1 MKSKKLQDKL
11 RLHFPFPP
19 TTEQDE
25 RITDI
30 ADFVS
35 TIGNRSIFMLK
46 GYAGTGKTVIA
57 IAAAQEKLNKGKTV
71 LFLCR
76 CSSSKVGITA

>member
-11 RLHFPFPP
+11 RLHFPFTP

-35 TIGNRSIFMLK
+35 AIGNRSIFMLK
-46 GYAGTGKTVIA
+46 GYAGTGKTGDI
-57 IAAAQEKLNKGKTV
+57 QFTTV
-71 LFLCR
+71 DKSAGDTYSVTLYCI
-76 CSSSKVGITA
+76 KEY